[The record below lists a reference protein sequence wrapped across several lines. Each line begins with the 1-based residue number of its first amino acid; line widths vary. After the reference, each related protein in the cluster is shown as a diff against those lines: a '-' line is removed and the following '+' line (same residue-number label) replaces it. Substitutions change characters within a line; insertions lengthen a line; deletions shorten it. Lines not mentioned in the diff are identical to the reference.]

1 MNKTYPYAE
10 YDNNDNLT
18 YFECSTNYWDKQE
31 FNKNGNQIYYENSNG
46 YIDIGTWN
54 NGIIIK
60 IN

>member
-46 YIDIGTWN
+46 
-54 NGIIIK
+54 
-60 IN
+60 